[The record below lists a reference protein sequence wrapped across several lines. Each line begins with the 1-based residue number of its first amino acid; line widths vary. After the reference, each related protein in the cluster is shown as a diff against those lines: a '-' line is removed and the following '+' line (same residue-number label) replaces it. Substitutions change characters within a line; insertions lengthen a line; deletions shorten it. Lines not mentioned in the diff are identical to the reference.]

1 MGSDS
6 NRPDQPAT
14 TLKQPFG
21 QSGIRKRQQQAGPSA
36 SYHEQPY
43 RQPQSRKP
51 QLPTNYNLNIGDYV
65 DLNVLAAHNLGKQK
79 YPKNSRFS
87 GWGLLDY
94 LETKNTA
101 NLLDI
106 NNSFSFKLPQKTD
119 LKATV
124 GFNFF
129 KNQYTK
135 NRFPEELS
143 LFYDGPDQDAGLY
156 SFLGRFKGD
165 KGIFPQNQPY
175 CNLRPAKIQYVLF

>member
-1 MGSDS
+1 M
-6 NRPDQPAT
+6 
-14 TLKQPFG
+14 
-21 QSGIRKRQQQAGPSA
+21 
-36 SYHEQPY
+36 
-43 RQPQSRKP
+43 
-51 QLPTNYNLNIGDYV
+51 
-65 DLNVLAAHNLGKQK
+65 AAHNLGKQK

-87 GWGLLDY
+87 GWGAAGIIWK
-94 LETKNTA
+94 TKNTA

-106 NNSFSFKLPQKTD
+106 NNRFSFNLPNKTD

-129 KNQYTK
+129 KNQYSK

-175 CNLRPAKIQYVLF
+175 YNLQASKNSIRSILILP

>member
-1 MGSDS
+1 
-6 NRPDQPAT
+6 
-14 TLKQPFG
+14 
-21 QSGIRKRQQQAGPSA
+21 
-36 SYHEQPY
+36 
-43 RQPQSRKP
+43 
-51 QLPTNYNLNIGDYV
+51 
-65 DLNVLAAHNLGKQK
+65 LGKQK

-106 NNSFSFKLPQKTD
+106 NNGFSFKLPQKTD

-129 KNQYTK
+129 KNQYSK

-165 KGIFPQNQPY
+165 KGIFPQKSTILQPSGQQKFNTFY
-175 CNLRPAKIQYVLF
+175 FDTSLKKG